1 MAASKILERGQ
12 ITIPKQIRESLGLK
26 KGDIVDT
33 RIEGD
38 CVVITPKKSVTP
50 EDWDKLLEVM
60 NTVHE
65 QNKGISE
72 EEVYQD
78 VQRAVEELRQEEYDK
93 QTTRRP

>member
-1 MAASKILERGQ
+1 M
-12 ITIPKQIRESLGLK
+12 
-26 KGDIVDT
+26 DT

-60 NTVHE
+60 STVHE

-78 VQRAVEELRQEEYDK
+78 VQRAVEELPQEEYDK
-93 QTTRRP
+93 QTTPHP

>member
-1 MAASKILERGQ
+1 
-12 ITIPKQIRESLGLK
+12 
-26 KGDIVDT
+26 VDT

-60 NTVHE
+60 STVHE
-65 QNKGISE
+65 QNNDISE

-78 VQRAVEELRQEEYDK
+78 VQSAVEELPQVEYDN
-93 QTTRRP
+93 QTTPRP